1 VVTENVYEN
10 TCETK
15 EGEGYYKKC
24 DIGFSID
31 TFSEFLDNVLC
42 EGFVVGNAGEYEMS
56 REAAR
61 KEVVGIAVKMK
72 RIEGKNISLVQDL
85 SEVHSTYSDVGTES
99 DSAAWIAPVVA
110 TALKYGMVTSKR
122 SVFEPER
129 SVTRAEAFAMIMKS
143 VCMLPVMEN
152 TSANWQENVYATA
165 ARNGVTIR
173 DASTFAPNA
182 PILRSELVTISSRTA
197 DWAERTG
204 GCDPKPQYCFLPE

>member
-1 VVTENVYEN
+1 
-10 TCETK
+10 
-15 EGEGYYKKC
+15 
-24 DIGFSID
+24 
-31 TFSEFLDNVLC
+31 
-42 EGFVVGNAGEYEMS
+42 VVGNAGEYEMS

-85 SEVHSTYSDVGTES
+85 SEVQSTYSDVGTES

-173 DASTFAPNA
+173 DTSTFAPNA

-204 GCDPKPQYCFLPE
+204 GCDPCLIAREIPEKVRHSLGNISPRECQNVRGIR